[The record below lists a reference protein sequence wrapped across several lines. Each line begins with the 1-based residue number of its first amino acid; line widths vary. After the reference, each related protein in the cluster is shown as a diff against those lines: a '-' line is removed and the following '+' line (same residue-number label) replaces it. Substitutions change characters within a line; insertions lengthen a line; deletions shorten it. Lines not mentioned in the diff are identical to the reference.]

1 MYHPFP
7 LNRKP
12 LTNYKLTPSTSNL
25 ALFSIEDL
33 VIFQDSWQDEI
44 ENGAVQRIGGGLQF
58 GFVRFRFVSFRS
70 VPFRFVF
77 VFAFVFVCMPTLI
90 VRAQVMTTRSAW
102 TGMQF
107 LVTGIFCSLH
117 LESFLLFKMI

>member
-33 VIFQDSWQDEI
+33 VIFQDSWQDET
-44 ENGAVQRIGGGLQF
+44 ENGEVQRVGGGLQF
-58 GFVRFRFVSFRS
+58 GFVRFRFVSFCS
-70 VPFRFVF
+70 VLFRFRFCFCLHVNF
-77 VFAFVFVCMPTLI
+77 DCARAGHDHAFRMDGDAVLGDWRFLFFA
-90 VRAQVMTTRSAW
+90 S
-102 TGMQF
+102 
-107 LVTGIFCSLH
+107 
-117 LESFLLFKMI
+117 